1 MWGFGGGGWGEQLG
15 SLQNT
20 YLEKTGIECKGNRG
34 GAVRKK
40 KEQRRAVNTAHLF
53 QINMF
58 LKTKERETSTLQ

>member
-1 MWGFGGGGWGEQLG
+1 MTNSKYFF
-15 SLQNT
+15 LQNT

-40 KEQRRAVNTAHLF
+40 KEQRRAVNTARLF

-58 LKTKERETSTLQ
+58 